1 MVPRWRHGTHP
12 YVDRLRLDLVSAAE
26 AAGPEA
32 RSVAER
38 LTLALDSSVRMTV
51 LEALSYAAAEVTQQL
66 PGAAVDVR
74 LKGRDPQFAVSF
86 TEPEAEETQQIPTEE
101 PADEADDDDGVLAR
115 ITVRLPESVK
125 TRAEEVAA
133 RSGQSLN
140 AWIVQA
146 LRLATRERALNVDID
161 LGSFPFGPGAPPAPP
176 SPPGFGPRRPRRVQ
190 GWVR

>member
-1 MVPRWRHGTHP
+1 MDLTP
-12 YVDRLRLDLVSAAE
+12 YVDRLRSDLTSAAE

-32 RSVAER
+32 RAVAER

-51 LEALSYAAAEVTQQL
+51 LEALSDAAAEVTQQL

-74 LKGRDPQFAVSF
+74 LKGRDPQFAVTF
-86 TEPEAEETQQIPTEE
+86 TEPEADETQQIPVDE
-101 PADEADDDDGVLAR
+101 PSDEAADEDDTLVR
-115 ITVRLPESVK
+115 ITVRLPEKVK
-125 TRAEEVAA
+125 VRAEEVAN
-133 RSGQSLN
+133 RTGQSLN

-146 LRLATRERALNVDID
+146 LRLATRERAVNVDID
-161 LGSFPFGPGAPPAPP
+161 LGSFPFGPPSPPAPP

>member
-1 MVPRWRHGTHP
+1 MELSP
-12 YVDRLRLDLVSAAE
+12 YIDRLRSDLAVAAE

-32 RSVAER
+32 RAAAER
-38 LTLALDSSVRMTV
+38 LALALDPAVRMTV
-51 LEALSYAAAEVTQQL
+51 LEALSDAAAEVTQQL

-74 LKGRDPQFAVSF
+74 LKGRNPQFVVTF
-86 TEPEAEETQQIPTEE
+86 TEPEHDETRAI
-101 PADEADDDDGVLAR
+101 PADEADDEADDDEGAVAR

-133 RSGQSLN
+133 TRGQSLN

-146 LRLATRERALNVDID
+146 LRLATRERAVNVDID
-161 LGSFPFGPGAPPAPP
+161 LSSLPFGSGA
-176 SPPGFGPRRPRRVQ
+176 GFGPRRSKRVQ